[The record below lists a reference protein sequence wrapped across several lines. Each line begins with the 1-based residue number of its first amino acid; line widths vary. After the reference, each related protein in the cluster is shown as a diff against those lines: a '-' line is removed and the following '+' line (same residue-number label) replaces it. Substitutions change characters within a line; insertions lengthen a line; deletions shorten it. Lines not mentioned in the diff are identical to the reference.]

1 MNFNPYYKKPK
12 PSTMKANREIA
23 RKHFKK
29 ELKWLKDNIDRLTKN
44 KHKFLIEMY
53 MILVTGNRRFTDKML
68 SATRKS
74 IKKCMNNPNYNVLL
88 KTEAAEK
95 MGRITYY
102 MGAQVAI
109 FAGLQS
115 ALFAMMLNDEDVS
128 EDKIIKTKEYTLN
141 TISDSFLRGM
151 GIQGAIASS
160 FKNATIKPEISNTQ
174 ICIFTSLI
182 EILPEGIGLF
192 GSLIASISL
201 SKKSF
206 MVWV

>member
-23 RKHFKK
+23 RKHFKE
-29 ELKWLKDNIDRLTKN
+29 ELKWLKDNVDNLVKT

-95 MGRITYY
+95 IRPILSKINIVLIRAEAKEHRSIGFIENIKDYVLRNYRITPKQMESLNKIYKE
-102 MGAQVAI
+102 
-109 FAGLQS
+109 
-115 ALFAMMLNDEDVS
+115 LND
-128 EDKIIKTKEYTLN
+128 
-141 TISDSFLRGM
+141 
-151 GIQGAIASS
+151 
-160 FKNATIKPEISNTQ
+160 
-174 ICIFTSLI
+174 
-182 EILPEGIGLF
+182 
-192 GSLIASISL
+192 
-201 SKKSF
+201 
-206 MVWV
+206 

>member
-74 IKKCMNNPNYNVLL
+74 IKKCMNNPNYNVLM
-88 KTEAAEK
+88 KTEADEKIRPILSKINIVLIQAESK
-95 MGRITYY
+95 GHRGIGFIESIKDYVLKNYRITQKQ
-102 MGAQVAI
+102 MT
-109 FAGLQS
+109 
-115 ALFAMMLNDEDVS
+115 ALNKIYKELND
-128 EDKIIKTKEYTLN
+128 
-141 TISDSFLRGM
+141 
-151 GIQGAIASS
+151 
-160 FKNATIKPEISNTQ
+160 
-174 ICIFTSLI
+174 
-182 EILPEGIGLF
+182 
-192 GSLIASISL
+192 
-201 SKKSF
+201 
-206 MVWV
+206 

>member
-1 MNFNPYYKKPK
+1 MNYNPFYKKPK

-88 KTEAAEK
+88 KTEADGKIRPILSKINIVLIQAESK
-95 MGRITYY
+95 GHRGIGFIESIKDYVLKNYRITQKQMESLNRIYKE
-102 MGAQVAI
+102 
-109 FAGLQS
+109 
-115 ALFAMMLNDEDVS
+115 LND
-128 EDKIIKTKEYTLN
+128 
-141 TISDSFLRGM
+141 
-151 GIQGAIASS
+151 
-160 FKNATIKPEISNTQ
+160 
-174 ICIFTSLI
+174 
-182 EILPEGIGLF
+182 
-192 GSLIASISL
+192 
-201 SKKSF
+201 
-206 MVWV
+206 

>member
-29 ELKWLKDNIDRLTKN
+29 ELKWLKDNIDKLTKN

-74 IKKCMNNPNYNVLL
+74 IKKCMNNPNYNVLM

-95 MGRITYY
+95 IRPILSKINIVLIQAESKGHRGIGFIESIKDYVLKNYRITQKQMESLNRIYKE
-102 MGAQVAI
+102 
-109 FAGLQS
+109 
-115 ALFAMMLNDEDVS
+115 LND
-128 EDKIIKTKEYTLN
+128 
-141 TISDSFLRGM
+141 
-151 GIQGAIASS
+151 
-160 FKNATIKPEISNTQ
+160 
-174 ICIFTSLI
+174 
-182 EILPEGIGLF
+182 
-192 GSLIASISL
+192 
-201 SKKSF
+201 
-206 MVWV
+206 

>member
-29 ELKWLKDNIDRLTKN
+29 ELKWLKDNIDKLTKN

-95 MGRITYY
+95 IRPILEKINTVLIRAEVKEHRSIGFIENIKDYVLRNYRITPKQMESLNKIYKE
-102 MGAQVAI
+102 
-109 FAGLQS
+109 
-115 ALFAMMLNDEDVS
+115 LND
-128 EDKIIKTKEYTLN
+128 
-141 TISDSFLRGM
+141 
-151 GIQGAIASS
+151 
-160 FKNATIKPEISNTQ
+160 
-174 ICIFTSLI
+174 
-182 EILPEGIGLF
+182 
-192 GSLIASISL
+192 
-201 SKKSF
+201 
-206 MVWV
+206 

>member
-74 IKKCMNNPNYNVLL
+74 IKKCMNNPNYNVLM
-88 KTEAAEK
+88 KTEADEKIRPILSKINIVLIRAEAK
-95 MGRITYY
+95 EHRSIEFIENIKDYVLKNYRITQKQ
-102 MGAQVAI
+102 MT
-109 FAGLQS
+109 
-115 ALFAMMLNDEDVS
+115 ALNKIYKELN
-128 EDKIIKTKEYTLN
+128 
-141 TISDSFLRGM
+141 G
-151 GIQGAIASS
+151 
-160 FKNATIKPEISNTQ
+160 
-174 ICIFTSLI
+174 
-182 EILPEGIGLF
+182 
-192 GSLIASISL
+192 
-201 SKKSF
+201 
-206 MVWV
+206 